1 VKRALAGLTLAVSA
15 GVAMITAATLP
26 AFAATSYAVSHATDP
41 YSGRSVVVRWS
52 PCQISAFGTVT
63 THYITYR
70 VNAGGQ
76 SSRITL
82 VKQALAQVTAAT
94 GLRFRYLGTTR
105 YVPRDAVIHYA
116 SGSRYVFDAAGQRAA
131 TGAEL
136 VVAWAAKSWTNL
148 LTGTEAGSG
157 TASWSGSPSSQLRI
171 VESAVVMKT
180 GVPLLSGFRA
190 GASVGTLLLHE
201 LGHAV
206 GIEHVTSRSQVMYPT
221 IGSWSPAGYA
231 SGDKTALRMVGRA
244 AGCFRTSASAPA
256 NPAAIARAAGVR
268 VTG

>member
-1 VKRALAGLTLAVSA
+1 MKRAL
-15 GVAMITAATLP
+15 VAL
-26 AFAATSYAVSHATDP
+26 FAATALGAGMVAAAMPSASAATTYAVSRAVDP
-41 YSGRSVVVRWS
+41 YSGRTVVVRWS
-52 PCQISAFGTVT
+52 PCQVSRTGVVT

-70 VNAGGQ
+70 VNTGGV

-82 VKQALAQVTAAT
+82 VKEALAKVTAAS
-94 GLRFRYLGTTR
+94 GLRFRYLGTTK
-105 YVPRDAVIHYA
+105 YVPHNAVIHYA
-116 SGSRYVFDAAGQRAA
+116 SGNQYMFDAAQERAA

-136 VVAWAAKSWTNL
+136 VVAWASKTATNL

-157 TASWSGSPSSQLRI
+157 TASWSGSGASQLRV
-171 VESAVVMKT
+171 VEAAVVMRT
-180 GVPLLSGFRA
+180 GVRLLSGFRA

-206 GIEHVTSRSQVMYPT
+206 GIEHVSTRSQVMYPT

-231 SGDKTALRMVGRA
+231 SGDKIGLRLVGRA
-244 AGCFRTSASAPA
+244 AGCFRTAASAPA
-256 NPAAIARAAGVR
+256 NPAAIARAAGVS